1 MLPSRKHSRSND
13 DSHDSGENIK
23 EIYDNTDVAKG
34 GLRLLRLLGGQSSEL
49 RGNLVLREKLDNPL
63 QPYAALSYTWG
74 KGERTASMEIL
85 YEHNAYKFKITPN
98 LEAILKRLK
107 SEDRPASHIVQYLW
121 VDAICI
127 NQDDKEE
134 RNVQVRRMGTI
145 FSEAEKVIVWLG
157 EEKENSDKA
166 IKFIPNVLDLDA
178 APKLASDQKY
188 IEDWDSFFNLLRRP
202 WFSRRWVIQEIAFAQ
217 KAWVYCGSKKILW
230 DEFVDA
236 VSLFSS
242 MHKDLRQLFQSSGK
256 HNFNANYLGD
266 INELG
271 AVRLIKTYNN
281 LFRKSDDKGGRTR
294 LLTLEQLVSQL
305 PAFEASEPQDI
316 IFAVL
321 SLAVDVGGPTN
332 LGITPVSGVETSIQ
346 NEEAPSSTPRSAKRV
361 KRTRQPTARQTA
373 HTVVDLIPEEQ
384 PIENNPRAKKAAET
398 FLRITKVSIRG
409 KDYDADYRKS
419 FYKVAQ
425 DFLEWSMRKSGS
437 LDILCR
443 PWAPKNIREELPS
456 WISTLNSLAFRPDG
470 KGVSQRIRA
479 DLLVGMPD
487 KKRNY
492 DASGNYKGK
501 WYFGTGGMEK
511 RLFVEGFILDEIAVK
526 YLPAQS
532 GNVPFQW
539 LAAGG
544 WTNTQELPPDKF
556 WRTLVA
562 DRGPDGQNPPS
573 HYSRALKHAYALGV
587 DGDDLRTD
595 KGIAEGCP
603 EVVAEVLRRV
613 QAVVWQRCLMSTKE
627 YDMLGLV
634 PYEAIEGDII
644 CILYGCSVPVVLR
657 ERWDETTHTP
667 YHVLIGECY
676 VYSMMDTS
684 AFEVRNAKLKA
695 LQEQGED
702 IQTLTQEFELR

>member
-1 MLPSRKHSRSND
+1 MSSSRKRARSRD
-13 DSHDSGENIK
+13 DSHDGGESIK
-23 EIYDNTDVAKG
+23 HIYDNTDVSNG
-34 GLRLLRLLGGQSSEL
+34 GLRLLRLLGGQSREL
-49 RGNLVLREKLDNPL
+49 RGNLVLREDLENPL

-74 KGERTASMEIL
+74 KGERSASMEIL
-85 YEHNAYKFKITPN
+85 YADNAYKFGITPN
-98 LEAILKRLK
+98 LEAILKQLK
-107 SEDRPASHIVQYLW
+107 SEDRPASPIVQYLW

-127 NQDDKEE
+127 NQADKKE
-134 RNVQVRRMGTI
+134 RNVQVRRMGNI

-166 IKFIPNVLDLDA
+166 IRFIPSVLDLDT
-178 APKLASDQKY
+178 APNLATDRRY

-217 KAWVYCGSKKILW
+217 VAWIHCGSKKIPW

-271 AVRLIKTYNN
+271 AVRLIQTFNN
-281 LFRKSDDKGGRTR
+281 LFRKSDDKGGRTP
-294 LLTLEQLVSQL
+294 LLSLEQLVSQL

-321 SLAVDVGGPTN
+321 SLAVDVGGPTYFGTTSAN
-332 LGITPVSGVETSIQ
+332 VVGTSAQNCDSFAVS
-346 NEEAPSSTPRSAKRV
+346 PRAAKKAKRPRQAPTR
-361 KRTRQPTARQTA
+361 KAAHRTVEP
-373 HTVVDLIPEEQ
+373 IPEEQ
-384 PIENNPRAKKAAET
+384 PIENNPVARKAAEM
-398 FLRITKVSIRG
+398 FLKKTIGSIKE
-409 KDYDADYRKS
+409 KDYDADYGKS
-419 FYKVAQ
+419 FYEVAQ
-425 DFLEWSMRKSGS
+425 DFLDWSMRKSGS

-443 PWAPKNIREELPS
+443 PWAPKNIDEKLPS

-492 DASGNYKGK
+492 DASGNYKSK
-501 WYFGTGGMEK
+501 WKFGTDATEK
-511 RLFVEGFILDEIAVK
+511 RLFVDGFVLDTIAVK

-532 GNVPFQW
+532 GNVPFEW

-544 WTNTQELPPDKF
+544 WIDTQKLPPDKF

-573 HYSRALKHAYALGV
+573 HYRRACKHAYALGV

-603 EVVAEVLRRV
+603 EVVAEFLRRV
-613 QAVVWQRCLMSTKE
+613 QSVVWQRCLMLTRE

-634 PYEAIEGDII
+634 PYEAIEGDTI

-657 ERWDETTHTP
+657 ERKEEGTGET
-667 YHVLIGECY
+667 YYVLIGECY

-684 AFEVRNAKLKA
+684 AFDVRNAKLKA
-695 LQEQGED
+695 LQERGED
-702 IQTLTQEFELR
+702 IQNLTKTFELR

>member
-1 MLPSRKHSRSND
+1 MAFQMLPSRKHSRSWD
-13 DSHDSGENIK
+13 EPHDSGDSIK
-23 EIYDNTDVAKG
+23 DIYDNTDVSNG

-49 RGNLVLREKLDNPL
+49 RGNLVLREDLENPL

-74 KGERTASMEIL
+74 KGDRDAVMEIL
-85 YEHNAYKFKITPN
+85 YDHNAYKLKITRN

-107 SEDRPASHIVQYLW
+107 FDDRPASHIVQYLW

-127 NQDDKEE
+127 NQADKKE
-134 RNVQVRRMGTI
+134 RNVQVRRMGNI

-178 APKLASDQKY
+178 APSLATDQKY

-217 KAWVYCGSKKILW
+217 TAWVYCGSKKIPW

-281 LFRKSDDKGGRTR
+281 LFRKSDDKGGRTK

-332 LGITPVSGVETSIQ
+332 FGTTLIQ
-346 NEEAPSSTPRSAKRV
+346 NEDTPSSTPRSAKKA
-361 KRTRQPTARQTA
+361 KRTRQPTARQATHTA
-373 HTVVDLIPEEQ
+373 VDLMPEEQ
-384 PIENNPRAKKAAET
+384 YIENNPVARKAAEL
-398 FLRITKVSIRG
+398 FLRKTKVSMRER
-409 KDYDADYRKS
+409 DYDADYGKT
-419 FYKVAQ
+419 FYEVAQ
-425 DFLEWSMRKSGS
+425 DFLEWSMRKSES

-443 PWAPKNIREELPS
+443 PWAPKNIDERLPS

-544 WTNTQELPPDKF
+544 WTNTQTLPPDKF

-573 HYSRALKHAYALGV
+573 HYRHALKHAYALGV

-603 EVVAEVLRRV
+603 EVVAEFLRRV
-613 QAVVWQRCLMSTKE
+613 QSVVWQRCLMSTRE

-634 PYEAIEGDII
+634 PYEAIEGDSI

-657 ERWDETTHTP
+657 ERWDEKTRTT

-684 AFEVRNAKLKA
+684 AFEVRNAKLNA
-695 LQEQGED
+695 LQKQGNH
-702 IQTLTQEFELR
+702 ILTLTETFELR